1 MTKNPAKPP
10 STKRKGVR
18 LVISAGT
25 FSSHASATPS
35 VRISITTTGAS
46 TPELTATLI
55 ASTSTS
61 RIAGQTK
68 NDTSGELSTG
78 SSMSRRVS
86 GGNHGLRLNAPCRA
100 SALSGCKRCQTTGNN
115 EWIAPKMK

>member
-78 SSMSRRVS
+78 RSMSRRVS
-86 GGNHGLRLNAPCRA
+86 GGNHGLNAPCKA
-100 SALSGCKRCQTTGNN
+100 SALPGCKRCQTTGNK
-115 EWIAPKMK
+115 EWITPKMK